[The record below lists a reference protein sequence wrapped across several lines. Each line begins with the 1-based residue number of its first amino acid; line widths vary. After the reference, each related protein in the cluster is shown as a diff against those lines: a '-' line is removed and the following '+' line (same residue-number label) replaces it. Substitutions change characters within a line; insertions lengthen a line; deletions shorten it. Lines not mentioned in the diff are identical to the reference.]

1 MENMKSLIQN
11 MKIVVL
17 ELSRILLSTILLMSI
32 RGKKKKKNEG

>member
-32 RGKKKKKNEG
+32 RGLERQKNEG